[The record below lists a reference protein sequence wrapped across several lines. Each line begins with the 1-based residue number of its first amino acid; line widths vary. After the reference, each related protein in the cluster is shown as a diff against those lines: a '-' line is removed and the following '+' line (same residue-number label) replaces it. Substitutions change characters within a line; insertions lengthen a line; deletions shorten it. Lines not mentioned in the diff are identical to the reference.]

1 MITAVVFQ
9 MSLSKTLAQTHF
21 VFASAGLC
29 FSVSVYILR
38 HGDSVDTT
46 VEENS
51 GQHLLPNPY
60 ALVPVSKGMRAVK
73 LCTHKIL
80 QFLTGRAW

>member
-9 MSLSKTLAQTHF
+9 MSLSKTLTPTH
-21 VFASAGLC
+21 SALLLLLC
-29 FSVSVYILR
+29 VSVSVYILR

-73 LCTHKIL
+73 LCTHNIL
-80 QFLTGRAW
+80 QFLIGRAG